1 MVLLINAAE
10 VGDELTKKFEHSYLS
25 GKMDCRRIGRRSIA
39 EVTEILNNEVFLKT
53 KFKPFEYSVKL
64 CNRQGKANL
73 LLEFVKTNAHDPISI
88 YRVLYKNTHERATT
102 LNITQ
107 KIQFEKYGLPELQS

>member
-1 MVLLINAAE
+1 MVLLIVLPKLAMI
-10 VGDELTKKFEHSYLS
+10 LTKKFEHSYLS
-25 GKMDCRRIGRRSIA
+25 GKMDCRRMGRRSIA

-64 CNRQGKANL
+64 CNELGRANL
-73 LLEFVKTNAHDPISI
+73 LLEFVETNAHNPSKRL
-88 YRVLYKNTHERATT
+88 YQVLYENTHERATT

-107 KIQFEKYGLPELQS
+107 KALIEK